1 MRGKLTTTYLLLFAH
16 LAYAEGGATQSY
28 FDPSI
33 SEPPVPESP
42 SSDPIPHSPWIQPA
56 LRLTTALE
64 IIETQKL
71 ELSLPSTQVVPGIDA
86 ELQSPSERPL
96 YFFGEAA
103 GHHHAATVEDTDV
116 LGSNTSELAL
126 WRLDLDSG
134 LGWNFFAG
142 DSSSPR
148 WSFAPYL
155 AAAYM
160 TFPRVPIAFHLGGK
174 VAPDLESTGADFYG
188 AGLRFGMPVGM
199 GALEGRAAYLISPF
213 ITAGSATRLES
224 RLVWTSPLWPSTSLD
239 LGLYQRHLAYTRCD
253 PDPAQCLAW
262 GKLHTYVDE
271 VGFVGG
277 LSTRFP

>member
-1 MRGKLTTTYLLLFAH
+1 MRLTFTTIGLFLFAR
-16 LAYAEGGATQSY
+16 LALAEESVPPPLSDLY
-28 FDPSI
+28 I

-42 SSDPIPHSPWIQPA
+42 TSDPIPPSPWIQLAP
-56 LRLTTALE
+56 RLTAALE
-64 IIETQKL
+64 LIDTQKL
-71 ELSLPSTQVVPGIDA
+71 ELSLPSSQVVAGVEA
-86 ELQSPSERPL
+86 EFHSLPERAL
-96 YFFGEAA
+96 FFFGGAA
-103 GHHHAATVEDTDV
+103 AHYHAATVSDADV
-116 LGSNTSELAL
+116 LGANTSELSL

-148 WSFAPYL
+148 WSLSPYL

-174 VAPDLESTGADFYG
+174 VSPDLESTGADFYG
-188 AGLRFGMPVGM
+188 AGLHLGMPVGM
-199 GALEGRAAYLISPF
+199 GSLEGRAAYFLSPF
-213 ITAGSATRLES
+213 ITAGSASRLES
-224 RLVWTSPLWPSTSLD
+224 RLVWKSPLWSASTLD
-239 LGLYQRHLAYTRCD
+239 LGLYQRHLSYTRCD

-262 GKLHTYVDE
+262 GKLHSYVDE